1 MTVRGW
7 FRDLTPDQRTALL
20 ERLPEH
26 DLVAMSRT
34 YTEDGTLAYE
44 RALHT
49 FTFRVELRTKPDD
62 EDPEGMVRARAQAM
76 ADAVLAAL
84 GVHHEVRKVEVL
96 DMASIWT

>member
-1 MTVRGW
+1 M
-7 FRDLTPDQRTALL
+7 P
-20 ERLPEH
+20 
-26 DLVAMSRT
+26 RT

-62 EDPEGMVRARAQAM
+62 VDPDSLVRTRGQAM
-76 ADAVLAAL
+76 AAAAVGAL
-84 GVHHEVRKVEVL
+84 GVHHEVRKIEVL